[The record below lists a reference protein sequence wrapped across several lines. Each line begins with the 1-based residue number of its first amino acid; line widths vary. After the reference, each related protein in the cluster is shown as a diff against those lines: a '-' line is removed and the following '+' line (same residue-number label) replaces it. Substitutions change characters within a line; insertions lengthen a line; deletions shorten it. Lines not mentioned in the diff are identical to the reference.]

1 MEKARL
7 AGVLALAVVTAVTVG
22 AEFPKTAA
30 QRQEAAEYRAILE
43 AAPLAQVEGE
53 AQSPNGQFRV
63 ETAGRTDQYIS
74 GWIVPEFLQVTST
87 DSGAV
92 LWQDQGWLTQSAAWS
107 PDSRFLALAYSTRT
121 QSGLKVVDTQTWTD
135 WDFTLPD
142 GSPIPEYVFF
152 PEDWA
157 RWRGDS
163 SLEVT
168 LGRGDGEEVHT
179 YRCSMTADERGQLTG
194 SVLEETTEILSE
206 DYDFDHDGVPETTE
220 LVTVEAPDGDVRPAW
235 YELQITRQDGTE
247 LWSTTA
253 HWSHPGWTSVF
264 ACQIDGQDYLLQ
276 YEPEMWQGWGEYT
289 YRLFHPY
296 IISPASNEPAEQ
308 VLRESSVT
316 WDLNFGREGHHLN
329 AAALADFLEEVH
341 GYLDRSTLL
350 LSTEDGEFRTGGSG
364 AAFRLDMDLWD
375 AFCPYDETRSL
386 LENLE
391 NLERVRTAA
400 RQAAETA

>member
-1 MEKARL
+1 MEKGRL
-7 AGVLALAVVTAVTVG
+7 AGILALAVVTAVTVG
-22 AEFPKTAA
+22 VEYPKMAA
-30 QRQEAAEYRAILE
+30 QQREAAEYRALLE
-43 AAPLAQVEGE
+43 ATPLAQVEGE
-53 AQSPNGQFRV
+53 TASGQMQV
-63 ETAGRTDQYIS
+63 ATAGRTDQYVS
-74 GWIVPEFLQVTST
+74 GWIVPESIQITEVPT
-87 DSGAV
+87 GRV
-92 LWQDQGWLTQSAAWS
+92 LWQMPGQLTQRAAWS
-107 PDSRFLALAYSTRT
+107 PDGRFLALAYSTRT
-121 QSGLKVVDTQTWTD
+121 QSGLKIVDTQTWTD

-142 GSPIPEYVFF
+142 GSPIPEYIFF

-163 SLEVT
+163 SLEVA
-168 LGRGDGEEVHT
+168 LGRGEGEEAHT
-179 YRCSMTADERGQLTG
+179 YCCSLLTDESGQLTG
-194 SVLEETTEILSE
+194 SVLEETTAILSE

-235 YELQITRQDGTE
+235 YELRITRQDGTE

-296 IISPASNEPAEQ
+296 IISTASNEPAEQ
-308 VLRESSVT
+308 VLRESAVT

>member
-1 MEKARL
+1 MEKRRIL
-7 AGVLALAVVTAVTVG
+7 GVMALAVITAVTVG
-22 AEFPKTAA
+22 AEFPETAA

-43 AAPLAQVEGE
+43 AAPVAQVEE
-53 AQSPNGQFRV
+53 ETLSPNGQFRV

-74 GWIVPEFLQVTST
+74 GWIVPEFLQVTSM

-157 RWRGDS
+157 RWRGNS

-179 YRCSMTADERGQLTG
+179 YRCSMTADEGGQLTG
-194 SVLEETTEILSE
+194 SVLEETAEVLLE

-220 LVTVEAPDGDVRPAW
+220 LVAVGGPGGGSVAW
-235 YELQITRQDGTE
+235 YELHIASGTGTADAPRPLFDGT
-247 LWSTTA
+247 LA
-253 HWSHPGWTSVF
+253 LQHPGWGSFLAVTMEGEDNFLMF
-264 ACQIDGQDYLLQ
+264 APAMYQGDADYRYELVSFCTDGSAELLDS
-276 YEPEMWQGWGEYT
+276 GAVS
-289 YRLFHPY
+289 F
-296 IISPASNEPAEQ
+296 
-308 VLRESSVT
+308 
-316 WDLNFGREGHHLN
+316 DLNFGREGHQFGAGRN
-329 AAALADFLEEVH
+329 AGFFRRLREYLQNSTVLVSTENGEFQTGIPGLELQNYMF
-341 GYLDRSTLL
+341 GDL
-350 LSTEDGEFRTGGSG
+350 LSLDSLASMEAAVLRQEAEMKAAQG
-364 AAFRLDMDLWD
+364 AA
-375 AFCPYDETRSL
+375 
-386 LENLE
+386 
-391 NLERVRTAA
+391 
-400 RQAAETA
+400 

>member
-1 MEKARL
+1 M
-7 AGVLALAVVTAVTVG
+7 
-22 AEFPKTAA
+22 
-30 QRQEAAEYRAILE
+30 
-43 AAPLAQVEGE
+43 AQVEGE

-121 QSGLKVVDTQTWTD
+121 QSGLKIVDTQTWTD

-142 GSPIPEYVFF
+142 GSPIPEYIFF

-163 SLEVT
+163 SLEVA
-168 LGRGDGEEVHT
+168 LGRGEGEEAHT
-179 YRCSMTADERGQLTG
+179 YCCSLLTDESGQLTG
-194 SVLEETTEILSE
+194 SVLEETTAILSE

-235 YELQITRQDGTE
+235 YELRITRQDGTE

-308 VLRESSVT
+308 VLRESAVT

>member
-142 GSPIPEYVFF
+142 GSPIPEYIFF

-163 SLEVT
+163 SLEVA
-168 LGRGDGEEVHT
+168 LGRGEGEEAHT
-179 YRCSMTADERGQLTG
+179 YCCSLLTDESGQLTG

-235 YELQITRQDGTE
+235 YELRITRQEGTE

-308 VLRESSVT
+308 VLRESAVT